1 MQILKINSDV
11 KCFKGPVLYV
21 YFLCVCASKH
31 LRRLRIYVCLY
42 VFFCVFLYKA
52 MTFLYSSS
60 FPLFQLRVL
69 FSVFWFVGIVKL
81 LYQMCVSRFK
91 FVYPCRSTQLYKLMA
106 LRHGLAKL
114 TALLLIF
121 CPTILSP
128 WLVTFI
134 RLDCFLRKLGRA
146 YDGQFSFH
154 GGTFCWR
161 PLVLGIS
168 MDLADRKHCPMCF
181 KWRS

>member
-1 MQILKINSDV
+1 MLQRPCPVCLFSV
-11 KCFKGPVLYV
+11 CVCVQVSTFEGSVSMYVCMCFFVCFFIRLWLFCIPVL
-21 YFLCVCASKH
+21 
-31 LRRLRIYVCLY
+31 
-42 VFFCVFLYKA
+42 
-52 MTFLYSSS
+52 

-69 FSVFWFVGIVKL
+69 FSIFCFVGIVKL
-81 LYQMCVSRFK
+81 LYQMCVSCFK
-91 FVYPCRSTQLYKLMA
+91 FVYPCRSIQLYKLMV